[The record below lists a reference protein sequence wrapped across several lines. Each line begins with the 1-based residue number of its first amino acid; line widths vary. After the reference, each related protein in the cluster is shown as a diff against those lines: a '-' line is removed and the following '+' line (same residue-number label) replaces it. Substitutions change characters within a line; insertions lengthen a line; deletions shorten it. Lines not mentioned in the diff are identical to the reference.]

1 MFRRTL
7 PTILAFSVGVF
18 MIVQFFVPHPSLQ
31 MLYNMVLDWKQV
43 VFGCVLIVGT
53 LTLVRHHALRVRF
66 RKQGYGYSIIALVSL
81 FVMVLAGAIGGI
93 ESGPYDWLFDY
104 VQVPGQATMFSLL
117 GFFIATAA
125 YRSFRA
131 RNVTATL
138 LLLSG
143 VIVMLGRVPAGEQVV
158 VGGVSLADC
167 ATWILDYA
175 NTAAKRGILIGVG
188 LGMTS
193 TALKIILGIEQS
205 YLGRGD

>member
-1 MFRRTL
+1 MFRRTVPMVVGL
-7 PTILAFSVGVF
+7 VVGVF
-18 MIVQFFVPHPSLQ
+18 MIVQFFVPLPLFQ
-31 MLYNMVLDWKQV
+31 TLYNMILDWKQV

-53 LTLVRHHALRVRF
+53 LTLVRHHLLRVRF
-66 RKQGYGYSIIALVSL
+66 RRPGYGYSVVTLVSL
-81 FVMVLAGAIGGI
+81 LVMVGAGALGGI
-93 ESGPYDWLFDY
+93 EGGAYQWLFTH

-138 LLLSG
+138 LLVSG
-143 VIVMLGRVPAGEQVV
+143 VVVMLGRVPVGEHVR
-158 VGGVSLADC
+158 VGGVSLADA

-205 YLGRGD
+205 YLGKAE

>member
-7 PTILAFSVGVF
+7 PMILAFTVGVF
-18 MIVQFFVPHPSLQ
+18 MIVQFFVPHPQLQ

-53 LTLVRHHALRVRF
+53 MTLIRHHALRVRF
-66 RKQGYGYSIIALVSL
+66 RKQGYGYSIIALASL
-81 FVMVLAGAIGGI
+81 FAMVLAAIFWGI
-93 ESGPYDWLFDY
+93 ETGPYSWLFTN

-143 VIVMLGRVPAGEQVV
+143 VIVMLGRVPAGENMVI
-158 VGGVSLADC
+158 GGVSLADL
-167 ATWILDYA
+167 ATWILDYP

-193 TALKIILGIEQS
+193 TALKIIIGIEQS
-205 YLGRGD
+205 YLGKGE

>member
-1 MFRRTL
+1 
-7 PTILAFSVGVF
+7 
-18 MIVQFFVPHPSLQ
+18 
-31 MLYNMVLDWKQV
+31 
-43 VFGCVLIVGT
+43 
-53 LTLVRHHALRVRF
+53 
-66 RKQGYGYSIIALVSL
+66 
-81 FVMVLAGAIGGI
+81 VLAAVFWGI
-93 ESGPYDWLFDY
+93 ETGPYSWLFTN

-143 VIVMLGRVPAGEQVV
+143 VIVMLGRVPAGENMVI
-158 VGGVSLADC
+158 GGVSLADL
-167 ATWILDYA
+167 ATWILDYP

-193 TALKIILGIEQS
+193 TALKIIIGIEQS
-205 YLGRGD
+205 YLGKGE